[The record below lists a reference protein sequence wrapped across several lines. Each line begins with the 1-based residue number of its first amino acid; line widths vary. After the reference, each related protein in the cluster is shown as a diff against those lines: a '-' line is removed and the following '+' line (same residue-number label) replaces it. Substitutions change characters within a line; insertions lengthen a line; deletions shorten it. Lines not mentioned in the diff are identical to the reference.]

1 MFSYKI
7 ISRIPFLF
15 LQALKFVHR
24 NILRR
29 ERNWPYNTNPFSQ
42 DLENDEKCLEKFGIL
57 TANAKDVK
65 IHQSL
70 VPIWMLL
77 YAPTIQARIYALYMH
92 IHKLFICL
100 IYVIISPTIKISMDS
115 LHLFFNTSSFLKNR
129 LHIDHRNRNDITI
142 QK

>member
-1 MFSYKI
+1 MELKHLGNLYDYSLSGHMFSYEMI
-7 ISRIPFLF
+7 NRIPFLF

-24 NILRR
+24 NILRK

-57 TANAKDVK
+57 TANAKDVR

-92 IHKLFICL
+92 IYKLPIYSSYIYRFQWIHCIFSFIL
-100 IYVIISPTIKISMDS
+100 LP
-115 LHLFFNTSSFLKNR
+115 F
-129 LHIDHRNRNDITI
+129 